1 MMLNIF
7 KGKLLKITQNFN
19 DLMDS
24 DPFGPFPTK
33 IKLNLIMVK
42 SLMSNWLIDVTCYN
56 LYDEKEI

>member
-1 MMLNIF
+1 
-7 KGKLLKITQNFN
+7 
-19 DLMDS
+19 MDS